1 MVHLLRSVFHG
12 SSPTLCPCRK
22 TSFLDSHSRGQSV
35 RSFVVCASSATSKAA
50 EDYEA
55 YQNQFS
61 EDDRRESG
69 GVKFEGVVERSG
81 SKSRLDQWLSKQ
93 LPRVSRARVQS
104 SIRHGLALV
113 NGQPAN
119 KVSFSLKGGDT
130 VECKLIGPT
139 PSEAEPEDIALD
151 IAFEDEHVIVINKP
165 AHMVVHPAPGHSK
178 GTLVNALLHHCGLP
192 AMQLVTGSSG
202 SQKGLLGVQDSEE
215 EDELPEDDEAVDP
228 GTLHKVEWS
237 GPAPIIRPGIVHRL
251 DKGTSGLLVV
261 AKDDYTHEH
270 LCNQFKARTVR
281 RSYLSLTCGSPPPGI
296 GRVDVPIGR
305 DPRDRKRMAA
315 FPFASPNMRT
325 RPAASKYRVLE
336 VLAQGGSSLLEW
348 RLETGRTHQIR
359 VHAQHLGYPLLGDE
373 AYGGTKGAAEA
384 KLLPKF
390 PSVKHGPLRHMV
402 AQIDRPCLH
411 AQTLGFLHPWTGE
424 ELNFMCP
431 PPEDFATILQLL
443 RLYGTSKV

>member
-1 MVHLLRSVFHG
+1 MPSQCAQSVIHSSSGDMVHLLRSVFHG

-119 KVSFSLKGGDT
+119 KVHTVLNSFSEFYSTVCTPRAHLNCNQFALKGKKFTSSMEYAPILVCGRLLISTDDSGIIQVSFSLKGGDT

-165 AHMVVHPAPGHSK
+165 AHMVSVCLEIPVA
-178 GTLVNALLHHCGLP
+178 LVILAGLH
-192 AMQLVTGSSG
+192 
-202 SQKGLLGVQDSEE
+202 
-215 EDELPEDDEAVDP
+215 
-228 GTLHKVEWS
+228 
-237 GPAPIIRPGIVHRL
+237 
-251 DKGTSGLLVV
+251 
-261 AKDDYTHEH
+261 
-270 LCNQFKARTVR
+270 F
-281 RSYLSLTCGSPPPGI
+281 
-296 GRVDVPIGR
+296 
-305 DPRDRKRMAA
+305 
-315 FPFASPNMRT
+315 
-325 RPAASKYRVLE
+325 
-336 VLAQGGSSLLEW
+336 
-348 RLETGRTHQIR
+348 
-359 VHAQHLGYPLLGDE
+359 
-373 AYGGTKGAAEA
+373 
-384 KLLPKF
+384 
-390 PSVKHGPLRHMV
+390 VK
-402 AQIDRPCLH
+402 Q
-411 AQTLGFLHPWTGE
+411 
-424 ELNFMCP
+424 
-431 PPEDFATILQLL
+431 
-443 RLYGTSKV
+443 